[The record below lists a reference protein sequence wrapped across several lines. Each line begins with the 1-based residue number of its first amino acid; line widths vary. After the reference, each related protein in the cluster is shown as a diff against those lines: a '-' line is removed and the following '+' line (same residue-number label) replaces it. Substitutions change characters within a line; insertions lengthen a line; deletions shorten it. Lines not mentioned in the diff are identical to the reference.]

1 MFNDLKQFL
10 EEVWREVRPDK
21 GRVSWP
27 TMKSIRMSTMV
38 VMITSVMLSIYIFL
52 CDEILRQTLGALLA
66 VSK

>member
-66 VSK
+66 VGK